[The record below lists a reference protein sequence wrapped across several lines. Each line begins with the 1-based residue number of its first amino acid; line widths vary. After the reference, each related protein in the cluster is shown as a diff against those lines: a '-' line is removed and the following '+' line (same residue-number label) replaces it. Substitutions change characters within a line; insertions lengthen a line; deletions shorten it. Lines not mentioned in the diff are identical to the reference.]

1 MNNLIN
7 TMSDIN
13 SVFLVLP
20 LKKATKMI
28 LERLATKKTSTCHPV
43 GYLNVLRTLNTTSD
57 EYLMSKYILSQKDSH
72 VKLTQITMVFL
83 MVATN

>member
-1 MNNLIN
+1 MF
-7 TMSDIN
+7 
-13 SVFLVLP
+13 VVLP
-20 LKKATKMI
+20 PKKATKMI
-28 LERLATKKTSTCHPV
+28 LKRLATKKTSTCHPV

-57 EYLMSKYILSQKDSH
+57 EYLMSKYILSQKDTH